1 MPPGRLQAAGSV
13 RRGATRTNSKV
24 EYGPNPAAVESD
36 AELAAMSAAEGVEMF
51 AKSVSPTTPPASS
64 APSRGKLASLY
75 YFADNTDYALIF
87 TGCLFKLAF
96 GATQGFVIVIFGDF
110 FDVSPEKFA
119 EAGVFFLGMMAIL
132 GAPWLG

>member
-1 MPPGRLQAAGSV
+1 
-13 RRGATRTNSKV
+13 
-24 EYGPNPAAVESD
+24 
-36 AELAAMSAAEGVEMF
+36 MSAAEGVEMF

-119 EAGVFFLGMMAIL
+119 EAGVFFLGMMATL
-132 GAPWLG
+132 GAPWLGLGLAVGLAMAIFGAPHA

>member
-1 MPPGRLQAAGSV
+1 
-13 RRGATRTNSKV
+13 
-24 EYGPNPAAVESD
+24 
-36 AELAAMSAAEGVEMF
+36 MSAAEGVEMS

-132 GAPWLG
+132 GAPWLGLGLAVGLAMAIFGAPHA

>member
-1 MPPGRLQAAGSV
+1 
-13 RRGATRTNSKV
+13 
-24 EYGPNPAAVESD
+24 
-36 AELAAMSAAEGVEMF
+36 MSAAEGVEMF

-64 APSRGKLASLY
+64 APSRG
-75 YFADNTDYALIF
+75 
-87 TGCLFKLAF
+87 KLAF

-132 GAPWLG
+132 GAPWLGLGLAVGLAMAIFGAPHA